1 MVSLDAMRG
10 AACASDCPVRK
21 TARIIEGK
29 WTTLI
34 IRELLGGRRRYS
46 ELQRSLDGIS
56 PKVLAA
62 RLRFLADQGLIERTV
77 YDTIPPTTE
86 YALTDKGSKFEQV
99 IRAMAS
105 FGDLL

>member
-1 MVSLDAMRG
+1 MREAVC
-10 AACASDCPVRK
+10 AADCPVRK
-21 TARIIEGK
+21 TASIIEGK

-34 IRELLGGRRRYS
+34 FRELLGGRRRYS
-46 ELQRSLDGIS
+46 ELQRNLDGIS

-62 RLRFLADQGLIERTV
+62 RLRFLAERGLIERSV

-86 YALTDKGSKFEQV
+86 YALTDKGRKFEQV

-105 FGDLL
+105 FGELL

>member
-1 MVSLDAMRG
+1 MAGEKIMGSG
-10 AACASDCPVRK
+10 ACTADCPVRK

-34 IRELLGGRRRYS
+34 IRELLGGSRRYS
-46 ELQRSLDGIS
+46 ELQRNLDGIS

-62 RLRFLADQGLIERTV
+62 RLRFLVEQGMVERTV
-77 YDTIPPTTE
+77 YDTIPPATE
-86 YALTDKGSKFEQV
+86 YALTAKGSKLEQV

-105 FGDLL
+105 FGELL